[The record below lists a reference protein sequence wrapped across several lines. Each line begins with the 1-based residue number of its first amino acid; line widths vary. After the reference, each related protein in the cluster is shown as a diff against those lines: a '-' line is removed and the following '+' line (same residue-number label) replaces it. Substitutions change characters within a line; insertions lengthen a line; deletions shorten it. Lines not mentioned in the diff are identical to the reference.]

1 MKACFTWHGVFSLWE
16 KRGKGGRGVLAF
28 KYEEAIDKG
37 GQIVGM
43 V

>member
-16 KRGKGGRGVLAF
+16 KRGKGGGVLAF

-37 GQIVGM
+37 GQIVGL

>member
-1 MKACFTWHGVFSLWE
+1 MYESLFYLARSFLFVGE
-16 KRGKGGRGVLAF
+16 KGKGEGVLAF

-37 GQIVGM
+37 GHIVGM

>member
-1 MKACFTWHGVFSLWE
+1 MYESLFYLARSFLFVGE
-16 KRGKGGRGVLAF
+16 KGGVLAF